1 MKQRPLALRLRA
13 AAALVLAVAAGAGPA
28 LAKDSRAQECLRQCT
43 PEQLRQHFSA
53 SRVQGV
59 SPAMRS
65 QWLAAAIS
73 QRRLDAVQ
81 ALLAAGVDANHPYRF
96 DAGGEMLSATPLMQA
111 VSARA
116 GLPIS
121 QALVAAGARVNEAS
135 SGQWPVNLALSLG
148 QLELAGWL
156 LMQGAH
162 ADSADQPL
170 RSTTLMSLALGARAA
185 DSSAVAPMA
194 RQLVERGAKVNAQD
208 TRGST
213 ALMFAVLSGH
223 QALVQQLLELKSDPN
238 VVTDRGETAL
248 SLARRRQRDDLV
260 NLLLANGAR

>member
-1 MKQRPLALRLRA
+1 MKQPPLGLRLRA
-13 AAALVLAVAAGAGPA
+13 TATVVFALAAGAGQA
-28 LAKDSRAQECLRQCT
+28 SAKDSPEEQCLRQCT
-43 PEQLRQHFSA
+43 AKQLRQQFSA
-53 SRVQGV
+53 SRVQDL
-59 SPAMRS
+59 SPARRS

-73 QRRLDAVQ
+73 YRRLDAVQ

-96 DAGGEMLSATPLMQA
+96 EADGEVLSASPLVLA

-121 QALVAAGARVNEAS
+121 QALVAAGARVHEAS
-135 SGQWPVNLALSLG
+135 NGQWPVNLALSLG

-185 DSSAVAPMA
+185 DSSDVAPMA

-260 NLLLANGAR
+260 TLLLANGAR

>member
-121 QALVAAGARVNEAS
+121 QALVAAVREAPRTDATLECPKMGVEVHVRTLLAEPLEQRLRLKLGRS
-135 SGQWPVNLALSLG
+135 VELRRHGGPVLLRERIGPRTVAPLLR
-148 QLELAGWL
+148 QLAG
-156 LMQGAH
+156 
-162 ADSADQPL
+162 
-170 RSTTLMSLALGARAA
+170 
-185 DSSAVAPMA
+185 
-194 RQLVERGAKVNAQD
+194 
-208 TRGST
+208 
-213 ALMFAVLSGH
+213 
-223 QALVQQLLELKSDPN
+223 
-238 VVTDRGETAL
+238 
-248 SLARRRQRDDLV
+248 
-260 NLLLANGAR
+260 